1 LKPKVVTFRTK
12 PKNLT
17 LNLYKETGMNGS
29 PYIVELVE
37 ELADGATD
45 KVKLRFEREA
55 DAETMARDLMRLLGN
70 AELVFEDK
78 DAASA

>member
-1 LKPKVVTFRTK
+1 MKPETRIAFRTK

-17 LNLYKETGMNGS
+17 LILHRNGP
-29 PYIVELVE
+29 PYIIEFVE

-55 DAETMARDLMRLLGN
+55 DAETMARDLMRLLAN
-70 AELVFEDK
+70 AELVF
-78 DAASA
+78 DAEKA